1 MMQFRAI
8 EHAIT
13 EDGEWVTP
21 EELPLDYRRRLLC
34 DSCHAE
40 VAIDEDK
47 SGKEIFIHSRHN
59 RSERIKNQ
67 SCHYAIR
74 PSTQLATT
82 DIDRKRK
89 QPLAGYAGLRGPLNT
104 GNTTFRLSV
113 DLMHHLPLCPE
124 PTTCHAPLHSTIR

>member
-21 EELPLDYRRRLLC
+21 EELPLDYRGRLLC

-40 VAIDEDK
+40 VVIEEDR
-47 SGKEIFIHSRHN
+47 SGNEMFVHSRHN

-74 PSTQLATT
+74 PTRQPASTMAG
-82 DIDRKRK
+82 RRRK
-89 QPLAGYAGLRGPLNT
+89 QPPAGYAGLRGPLNT
-104 GNTTFRLSV
+104 RRGLWRCNQCERSYYGGKK
-113 DLMHHLPLCPE
+113 CPHCGE
-124 PTTCHAPLHSTIR
+124 WVYTISR